1 MNKKNILIIGSGG
14 REHALATFLSKNKT
28 IDKIYTAPGNAGT
41 PGNISYN
48 AGNTK
53 DFETLADF
61 AQAKEISLTVVGPEI
76 PLCNG
81 IVDVFDARGLSIFG
95 PSQKAAFVTEGDKAS
110 ARNFMRNY
118 GIPQPDFEVFNNLIL
133 AKDYLHSLPE
143 QRIVVKASGLAAGK
157 GVYVCENLDEAV
169 KAAEEIMGQRI
180 FGSSG
185 NKIVIEDCMDGEEA
199 SILAVCDGQRAVYLA
214 SSQDHKRVFDGDKGL
229 NTGGMGAYA
238 PAPVVIDEL
247 LKNVDDNIVKK
258 TLEGMADEG
267 MPYKGCLYVGLMI
280 KDGEPKV
287 VEYNCRFGDP
297 EIQAVLALLKT
308 DLYELLK
315 ASADGNLDQIQVEN
329 YDKAACCVVLAS
341 EGYPG
346 KYETGKIISGLDKA
360 DKMDNTY
367 VFHAGTEKEGSGKT
381 ITAGGRVINVVG
393 IGNTIKDAIKTAYK
407 GTEAI
412 DFDNKY
418 LRNDIGY
425 RALKKR

>member
-1 MNKKNILIIGSGG
+1 MKKNILIIGSGG
-14 REHALATFLSKNKT
+14 REHALATFLAENESVG
-28 IDKIYTAPGNAGT
+28 KIYTAPGNAGT
-41 PGNISYN
+41 PGNIPYDTEN
-48 AGNTK
+48 
-53 DFETLADF
+53 FETLADF
-61 AQAKEISLTVVGPEI
+61 ALAREINFTVVGPEI

-110 ARNFMRNY
+110 ARIFMRNY
-118 GIPQPDFEVFNNLIL
+118 GIPQPDFEVFNNLVL

-169 KAAEEIMGQRI
+169 KAAEEIMAQKI

-185 NKIVIEDCMDGEEA
+185 SKIVIEDCMDGEEA

-214 SSQDHKRVFDGDKGL
+214 SSQDHKRAFDGDKGL

-238 PAPVVIDEL
+238 PAPIVTEKL
-247 LKNVDDNIVKK
+247 LKNVDENIVKK
-258 TLEGMADEG
+258 TLEGMANEG

-315 ASADGNLDQIQVEN
+315 ASADGNLDRIKVEN

-346 KYETGKIISGLDKA
+346 KYEIGKVISGLDKA

-367 VFHAGTEKEGSGKT
+367 VFHAGTKKEGSGKT

-393 IGNTIKDAIKTAYK
+393 VGDTIKEAIKTAYK